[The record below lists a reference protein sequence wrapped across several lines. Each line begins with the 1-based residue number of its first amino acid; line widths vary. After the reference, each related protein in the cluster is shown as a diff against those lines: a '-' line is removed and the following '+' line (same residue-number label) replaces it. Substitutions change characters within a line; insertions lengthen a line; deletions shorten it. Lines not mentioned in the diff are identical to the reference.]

1 MCCLLAGRVGPRI
14 WAGLSA
20 HGHGRTSGWTNG
32 RNGPMYFDDQPGT
45 HGVAAVVL
53 LRKRGAWRFDYA
65 AYITMHGIE
74 SDMMVQDR
82 NASGQR
88 GWWRGCVC
96 TLCVSDG
103 LGSLSSLYGYVL
115 SGVTHCRERF
125 RVTQQK
131 LGKEILKRVFPLLLC
146 TVVLRSL
153 FPVYTQGSL
162 THVHTGIVQGLL
174 NTAVL
179 KLQHASCRPAG
190 RRLPLDGPLQK
201 YLFF

>member
-1 MCCLLAGRVGPRI
+1 
-14 WAGLSA
+14 
-20 HGHGRTSGWTNG
+20 
-32 RNGPMYFDDQPGT
+32 MYFDDQPGT

-88 GWWRGCVC
+88 GWRRGCVC

-162 THVHTGIVQGLL
+162 THVHTGIVQGLFRDCWTQRCWSYSMHRVVLLVAGCRLMVHYKNICSFDTWTITKFSTKTL
-174 NTAVL
+174 NPVEEEKIVI
-179 KLQHASCRPAG
+179 KLEIN
-190 RRLPLDGPLQK
+190 
-201 YLFF
+201 